1 MGKSSYYLAAIIILL
16 TLVGCKSVEYVPVE
30 TVRDHWHTLTQADTL
45 IILDSIV
52 IDRAGDTIRELRWRD
67 RWHITVVH
75 DTVAT
80 SDTIREPYPVEVP
93 TPLSLK
99 GQIYLKSWNWL
110 ATALVICM
118 VWLLR
123 KPLIA
128 FLKPNKT

>member
-67 RWHITVVH
+67 RWHRSVVH

-80 SDTIREPYPVEVP
+80 CDTIREPYPVAVP
-93 TPLSLK
+93 AKLTVWEQAKVSIGGWAIILLVAFITLKIIRIRFLSK
-99 GQIYLKSWNWL
+99 
-110 ATALVICM
+110 
-118 VWLLR
+118 
-123 KPLIA
+123 
-128 FLKPNKT
+128 